1 MKYLQSALL
10 GFTAVIIF
18 FSYQSESKAQC
29 PTGWTNV
36 KVPLTINGCQYELD
50 LCVYCS
56 PLGNINQTQILS
68 ITKLPSIH
76 NCIQTWTFQQVVNY
90 VNSQIGTSSFYNS
103 YLCPNMTIPPCNDP
117 NRITRKYYDW
127 TCWRVKKIM
136 YFGQEH
142 IVYAPCEN
150 SAYCYKE
157 VDICIFNG
165 IVRETVVSG
174 PTLMNGPIN
183 CTLEGSDIPVPS
195 NYDEWSDCYI
205 YHTDCNP

>member
-1 MKYLQSALL
+1 MKYLQSVLL

-18 FSYQSESKAQC
+18 FTYQSESKAQC

-56 PLGNINQTQILS
+56 PIGNINQTQILS
-68 ITKLPSIH
+68 ITKLPSIP

-90 VNSQIGTSSFYNS
+90 VNSQIGTSSFYYS
-103 YLCPNMTIPPCNDP
+103 YLCPNMGIPPCAEGVLTQEFYDP
-117 NRITRKYYDW
+117 I
-127 TCWRVKKIM
+127 CWHVKKIM

-150 SAYCYKE
+150 SAYCYKKME
-157 VDICIFNG
+157 SCYFNG
-165 IVRETVVSG
+165 QLRTTTVSG
-174 PTLMNGPIN
+174 PTLKGTID
-183 CTLEGSDIPVPS
+183 CTLEGAYITVPD
-195 NYDEWSDCYI
+195 NYDEWSDCYV